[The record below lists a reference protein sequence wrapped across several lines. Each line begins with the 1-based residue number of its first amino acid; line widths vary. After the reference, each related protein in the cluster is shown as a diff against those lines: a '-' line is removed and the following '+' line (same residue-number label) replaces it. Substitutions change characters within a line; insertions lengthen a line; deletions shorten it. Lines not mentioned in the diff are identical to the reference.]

1 MALIRFKRKWQGDSS
16 LQNKSFLPDESQDLP
31 GALTSHMQR
40 VIVITKSLRIKA
52 VFNLEDPL
60 VMGNHVHVNRVINQL
75 FSFGED
81 FRF

>member
-1 MALIRFKRKWQGDSS
+1 
-16 LQNKSFLPDESQDLP
+16 
-31 GALTSHMQR
+31 MQR